1 MANNMNENSDRK
13 RREFAKQEIMLLY
26 SKMFKD
32 YKEKFE
38 SKKALHDSLI
48 IGILTGITINIF
60 TSSLLE
66 ILTIGVWVIA
76 LISGIVLAYL
86 LYRLLII
93 HFGFKAMAD
102 FMQEISHPKK
112 LELLAERMLERQ
124 EKLKEKKDANEGKK

>member
-1 MANNMNENSDRK
+1 MNENSDRK